1 MNARQQGF
9 GELMNRAGLYNTAL
23 GQDFSQGLSR
33 AQFGNQAQQQ
43 QLAQD
48 LTLRGQPM
56 NEIIGLLGGSQI
68 QLPQFGGYQST
79 NIAPAPTFAATQ
91 AANNAAMQNYGI
103 QQAGNNATT
112 QGLASLGMAGAMYF
126 SDRRL
131 KSNIVRIGEH
141 PSGIGIYEYDIFDR
155 RERGVM
161 ADEVAK
167 VMPDAIVPH
176 SSGYMM
182 VNYGK
187 L

>member
-1 MNARQQGF
+1 
-9 GELMNRAGLYNTAL
+9 LYNSAL
-23 GQDFSQGLSR
+23 GQDFAQGLSR

-43 QLAQD
+43 QLSQD

-68 QLPQFGGYQST
+68 QLPQFGGYQGT

-161 ADEVAK
+161 ET
-167 VMPDAIVPH
+167 
-176 SSGYMM
+176 
-182 VNYGK
+182 K
-187 L
+187 LLK